1 MYDLIIDF
9 SILVDFFVSK
19 PSDIFE
25 GGTIEEHNYWNSLA
39 HFLKSGS
46 NVEIINFDC
55 SNLIVL
61 PLLNNLT
68 SGRDKTTI
76 IINDR
81 NIKTYKNTFNTKN
94 IFTIC
99 FLVEKDE
106 KEISRYRKNNPFVIA
121 FNQEYKSI
129 WKKVSRVNQKKT
141 LPVREN
147 AIVGIQKMSDF
158 ETIFV
163 KASDVIIFDNYIL
176 DLNLIESNLI
186 SLLEIVNQYSK
197 EYLNVLII
205 SNQYTAKPSLK
216 ECYDV
221 LLHKIKTKKIPLNLC
236 VAFTISK
243 LKEHDRHI
251 ITNDFRIKSGDS
263 FNFFDSTG
271 KIITKGT
278 ELDIYPLIEKENLEN
293 TLLLIKKAKKIMEET
308 PKENIFGNCKNRFII
323 STQNL

>member
-19 PSDIFE
+19 PFDILE
-25 GGTIEEHNYWNSLA
+25 GGTIEEQNYWNSLA

-46 NVEIINFDC
+46 NVEIINFDS

-68 SGRDKTTI
+68 TGRNQTTI
-76 IINDR
+76 KINDH
-81 NIKTYKNTFNTKN
+81 NTKPYKNTFSTKN

-99 FLVEKDE
+99 FLVEQDE
-106 KEISRYRKNNPFVIA
+106 KEILKYKKNNPFVIA
-121 FNQEYKSI
+121 FNQEYISI

-147 AIVGIQKMSDF
+147 AMVGIQKMSDF

-163 KASDVIIFDNYIL
+163 KASDIIIFDNYIL

-186 SLLEIVNQYSK
+186 NLLETINQYSN
-197 EYLNVLII
+197 EHLNVLII

-216 ECYDV
+216 ECYNV
-221 LLHKIKTKKIPLNLC
+221 LLDKINTKKIPLNLC
-236 VAFTISK
+236 IAYTMSK

-263 FNFFDSTG
+263 FNF
-271 KIITKGT
+271 
-278 ELDIYPLIEKENLEN
+278 LIRAEK
-293 TLLLIKKAKKIMEET
+293 
-308 PKENIFGNCKNRFII
+308 
-323 STQNL
+323 